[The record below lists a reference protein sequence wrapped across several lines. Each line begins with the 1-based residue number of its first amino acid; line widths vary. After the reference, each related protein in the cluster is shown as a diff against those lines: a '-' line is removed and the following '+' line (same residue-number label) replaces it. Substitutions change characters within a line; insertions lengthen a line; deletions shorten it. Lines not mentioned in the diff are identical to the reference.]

1 MRREWVPGVWAAAAV
16 AVTLMWGCHRQ
27 QPADTGAEA
36 APPKGAST
44 AAAPAKAPEAKSIT
58 VFAGAAAMAALKEL
72 GPMYE
77 TKTGIKVDITSG
89 GSGSVM
95 TQFVQEQFGD
105 VYMPGSD
112 DFMDKAEAKD
122 AVLKDTRAILVYLV
136 PAICISKGN
145 PKGIKSLDDLARAD
159 LRVVLGE
166 EKAVCLGDIAAAVLK
181 EKGLAEKVQPRVA
194 SYASSC
200 EDVLNKLLLGE
211 ADVVIGW
218 DSFAKQNP
226 DKVET
231 IPIQAES
238 ARVRH
243 IPAAVIK
250 WSTQRDA
257 AKAFIDFLTS
267 PDAMKVWE
275 ARGYTTKAP
284 ESVSKG
290 T

>member
-1 MRREWVPGVWAAAAV
+1 MRRQWILGASAAAV
-16 AVTLMWGCHRQ
+16 AFTLLCGCQRQ
-27 QPADTGAEA
+27 RPGDGGGAA
-36 APPKGAST
+36 TSPKGTS
-44 AAAPAKAPEAKSIT
+44 AAGAPAKAPEAKAIT
-58 VFAGAAAMAALKEL
+58 VFAGAASMAALKEI
-72 GPMYE
+72 GPLYE
-77 TKTGIKVDITSG
+77 AKTGTKVDITSG

-105 VYMPGSD
+105 VYIPGSD
-112 DFMDKAEAKD
+112 DFMDKAEERN
-122 AVLKDTRAILVYLV
+122 AVVGETRATLVYLV
-136 PAICISKGN
+136 PAICVAKGN
-145 PKGIKSLDDLARAD
+145 PKGVKGLDDLARAD

-166 EKAVCLGDIAAAVLK
+166 EKAVCLGDIAVAVLK
-181 EKGLAEKVQPRVA
+181 EKGLWDKVQPRVA
-194 SYASSC
+194 SYGSSC

-211 ADVVIGW
+211 ADAIIGW
-218 DSFAKQNP
+218 DSFARQNP

-231 IPIQAES
+231 IPVEAEN

-267 PDAMKVWE
+267 PDAMNVWE
-275 ARGYTTKAP
+275 ARGYTTTAP
-284 ESVSKG
+284 GAASKG